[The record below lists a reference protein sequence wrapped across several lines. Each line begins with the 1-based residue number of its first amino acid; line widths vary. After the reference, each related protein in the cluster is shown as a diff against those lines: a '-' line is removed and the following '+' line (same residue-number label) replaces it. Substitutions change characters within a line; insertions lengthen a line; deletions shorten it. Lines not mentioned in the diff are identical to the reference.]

1 MKELLK
7 EKAFWISTVVYF
19 AALLAAFPFYQIELP
34 LGTGSFVKMYNTAL
48 NSQIV
53 LFLLPIAA
61 VLPMGAIYVK
71 ESSSGFL
78 RLYITRISCMEYIRK
93 KLLQIYVS
101 GFLPFFLAG
110 GAALLLSF
118 LLVYPMELEGEA
130 PWEEIWKSC
139 RFLLRVSLTG
149 GILAQIS
156 GIFASLFR
164 NYYMAYGLPF
174 VCYYMLTILKERYFT
189 DMYAMYPAEWLK
201 CEQDWGVDSLGIWVF
216 FAFFSA
222 AVLLLHGL
230 LLYNRLREI

>member
-7 EKAFWISTVVYF
+7 EKALWISTMICF
-19 AALLAAFPFYQIELP
+19 AALLAAFPFYEIKLP

-48 NSQIV
+48 DSQIV

-61 VLPMGAIYVK
+61 VLPMGAVYVK

-78 RLYITRISCMEYIRK
+78 RLYITRISLMEYIRRK
-93 KLLQIYVS
+93 ILQIYAS

-110 GAALLLSF
+110 GVALLFSF
-118 LLVYPMELEGEA
+118 LLIYPVELQGEA

-139 RFLLRVSLTG
+139 RFLLRISLTG

-156 GIFASLFR
+156 GIFAALFR

-174 VCYYMLTILKERYFT
+174 VCYYMLVILKDLFHGYV
-189 DMYAMYPAEWLK
+189 
-201 CEQDWGVDSLGIWVF
+201 CHVSGGV
-216 FAFFSA
+216 AQM
-222 AVLLLHGL
+222 
-230 LLYNRLREI
+230 

>member
-7 EKAFWISTVVYF
+7 EKTLWISTIICF
-19 AALLAAFPFYQIELP
+19 AALLAAFPFYQMKFP
-34 LGTGSFVKMYNTAL
+34 LEAGSFAKMYHTAL
-48 NSQIV
+48 DSKII

-61 VLPMGAIYVK
+61 VLPMGAVYIK

-78 RLYITRISCMEYIRK
+78 RLYITRISLIGYIRR
-93 KLLQIYVS
+93 KLLQIYAS

-110 GAALLLSF
+110 AAALLLSF
-118 LLVYPMELEGEA
+118 LLVYPMELQGET

-139 RFLLRVSLTG
+139 LFLLRLSLAG

-156 GIFASLFR
+156 GIFAALSH

-174 VCYYMLTILKERYFT
+174 VCYYMLIILKERYFT

-201 CEQDWGVDSLGIWVF
+201 CEQDWGVDGLGIWVF

-222 AVLLLHGL
+222 AVLLFHGL

>member
-7 EKAFWISTVVYF
+7 EKTLWISTMMCF
-19 AALLAAFPFYQIELP
+19 AALLTAFPFYQMEIP
-34 LGTGSFVKMYNTAL
+34 LGEGSFAKMYYTAL
-48 NSQIV
+48 DSQMV

-61 VLPMGAIYVK
+61 VLPMGAVYVK

-78 RLYITRISCMEYIRK
+78 RLYITRISFMEYIRR
-93 KLLQIYVS
+93 KLLQIYAS

-118 LLVYPMELEGEA
+118 LLVYPMELQGEA
-130 PWEEIWKSC
+130 PWEEIWNAC
-139 RFLLRVSLTG
+139 RFLLRISLTG

-156 GIFASLFR
+156 GIFAALFG

-174 VCYYMLTILKERYFT
+174 VCYYMLIILKERYFT

-201 CEQDWGVDSLGIWVF
+201 CEQDWGADGLGIWVF
-216 FAFFSA
+216 FLFFSA
-222 AVLLLHGL
+222 AVLLFHGL
-230 LLYNRLREI
+230 ALYNRLREI

>member
-7 EKAFWISTVVYF
+7 EKALWISTMICF
-19 AALLAAFPFYQIELP
+19 AALLAAFPFYEIKLP

-48 NSQIV
+48 DSQIV

-61 VLPMGAIYVK
+61 VLPMGAVYVK

-78 RLYITRISCMEYIRK
+78 RLYITRISLMEYIRRK
-93 KLLQIYVS
+93 ILQIYAS

-110 GAALLLSF
+110 GVALLFSF
-118 LLVYPMELEGEA
+118 LLIYPVELQGEA

-139 RFLLRVSLTG
+139 RFLLRISLTG

-156 GIFASLFR
+156 GIFAALFR

-174 VCYYMLTILKERYFT
+174 VCYYMLVILKERYFT

-201 CEQDWGVDSLGIWVF
+201 CEQDWGADSLGIWVF
-216 FAFFSA
+216 FAFFFRCRATLSR
-222 AVLLLHGL
+222 AV
-230 LLYNRLREI
+230 IV